1 VIADRVN
8 FTLAVRDKTKLI
20 ECNNLNARI
29 AYSLKC
35 FCILHSL
42 LNDELVETTYKYLI
56 NSIRL
61 AKLRD
66 LMFFVLYKL
75 NRVK

>member
-1 VIADRVN
+1 MIADRVN

-29 AYSLKC
+29 AYSFKC

-42 LNDELVETTYKYLI
+42 LNDEVNI
-56 NSIRL
+56 
-61 AKLRD
+61 
-66 LMFFVLYKL
+66 
-75 NRVK
+75 